1 MNQMHSKHLLR
12 LLPLL
17 FLLSGFGACKKEKSE
32 WSEVPEIKF
41 ISVNPSSLVQ
51 FSSPLTIT
59 IEYRDGDGDLGEN
72 NPDVVTTFVTDSR
85 NNITYQ
91 FRTQQLAPDN
101 ANVPITGRL
110 NIEIPSVAV
119 VGSGNSETFTYS
131 IYLTDRKGNRS
142 NTVSNSSV
150 TVTK

>member
-1 MNQMHSKHLLR
+1 MKIKLIFRYAFTLTLVICM
-12 LLPLL
+12 
-17 FLLSGFGACKKEKSE
+17 LSSCKKEESS

-41 ISVNPSSLVQ
+41 ISISPSSLVQ

-72 NPDVVTTFVTDSR
+72 SPDVVNTFVTDSR
-85 NNITYQ
+85 NNLTYQ
-91 FRTQQLAPDN
+91 LRTQQLAPDN
-101 ANVPITGRL
+101 ANIAITGRL

-119 VGSGNSETFTYS
+119 IGSGNSESFTYS

-142 NTVSNSSV
+142 NTITTSSV